1 MRLFIALLIDAL
13 LVMFWPLRWWRRR
26 TACPRGGWLELEIEG
41 EVADVVRRP
50 ALWDRRRRPTSI
62 EVLRRLADEAAL
74 DVRVAGV
81 LVKLS
86 QLSSGS
92 ATATGLRDVLLDLR
106 RRGKRVVV
114 YLPRGAGTRETYVA
128 SAADQIYVA
137 PEAEMAPLGFV
148 LRAHHIKRALD
159 QVGVQ
164 PDVFARG
171 RFKTAG
177 EFMTQTHM
185 SGEQREQLEA
195 YLDVA
200 WETLIEG
207 LVSGRSVSRTLAE
220 QWVNDGPWTART
232 AVVQGLADGCCYP
245 GDLATKLAP
254 PARGEVPLV
263 PAAKY
268 LRRRVVRW
276 RWLWRRPAIAV
287 VQMHGTIAP
296 GKSSGRPLPLVLD
309 QDICELFRTVAEDRK
324 LRGVILHVNSPG
336 GSALASHHMLH
347 ELRRLSAKKPVV
359 AYLADVAASG
369 GYLVACG
376 AHSIVARPTT
386 LTGSIGV
393 IAARFVVEP
402 LLERLGIT
410 TEVVQRGARA
420 NLHSAA
426 HRLDDGE
433 RAVLGRHLEE
443 AYQAFLQVVATGRGR
458 DLGEIEPL
466 AGGRVYAGR
475 HAHEQGLVDRL
486 GGFDLALDEVRS
498 RIGKGA
504 ELLRPV
510 IVSPRRRA
518 LGPSALR
525 NPFGLAAAAFT
536 TPGNLPTLAQNL
548 TPRHLAGPATLA
560 LGAPRE
566 RVWLWCPYE
575 AGEG

>member
-1 MRLFIALLIDAL
+1 MRLLIALFVDVL
-13 LVMFWPLRWWRRR
+13 LVVFWPLLWWRRR
-26 TACPRGGWLELEIEG
+26 SACSRGGWLEIEIDG
-41 EVADVVRRP
+41 ELADVVRRP
-50 ALWDRRRRPTSI
+50 ALWDRRRRPISI
-62 EVLRRLADEAAL
+62 EVLRCLADEAVQ
-74 DVRVAGV
+74 DERVAGV
-81 LVKLS
+81 LV
-86 QLSSGS
+86 QLSRLASGS

-128 SAADQIYVA
+128 SAADEIYVA

-159 QVGVQ
+159 QVGVE
-164 PDVFARG
+164 PEVFARG
-171 RFKTAG
+171 RYKSAG
-177 EFMTQTHM
+177 EFMIQTHM

-200 WETLIEG
+200 WETLVEG
-207 LVSGRSVSRTLAE
+207 LAAGRSVSRTLAE

-232 AVVQGLADGCCYP
+232 AVVQGLADGSCYQN
-245 GDLATKLAP
+245 DLATKLAP
-254 PARGEVPLV
+254 QPRGEVPLV

-268 LRRRVVRW
+268 LRRRVIRW
-276 RWLWRRPAIAV
+276 RPLRRRPAIAV
-287 VQMHGTIAP
+287 VQMHGAIAS
-296 GKSSGRPLPLVLD
+296 GKSSGLLPAVLD
-309 QDICELFRTVAEDRK
+309 QDICDLLRTVTEDRK

-336 GSALASHHMLH
+336 GSALASHHILH
-347 ELRRLSAKKPVV
+347 ELRRLAAKKPVV

-376 AHSIVARPTT
+376 AHAIVARPTT

-410 TEVVQRGARA
+410 TEVVQRGGRA
-420 NLHSAA
+420 NLHSAT
-426 HRLDDGE
+426 HRLDEGE
-433 RAVLGRHLEE
+433 RAALDRHLEE

-458 DLGEIEPL
+458 DVGEIEPL

-486 GGFDLALDEVRS
+486 GGFDVALEEIRS

-504 ELLRPV
+504 EQLRPSV
-510 IVSPRRRA
+510 VSPRRRA
-518 LGPSALR
+518 AGSSSWPSPLGFAGAALTAHR
-525 NPFGLAAAAFT
+525 SVAP
-536 TPGNLPTLAQNL
+536 PAQAL
-548 TPRHLAGPATLA
+548 TARALAGAATLA
-560 LGAPRE
+560 LCAPRE

-575 AGEG
+575 PGER